1 MRFRRA
7 LIGGI
12 GACALAISLTGILPT
27 VPSAGAT
34 TVTTNYAYVANN
46 GSGSV
51 SVVNLTTDAV
61 VDTISGNG
69 LSSPVD
75 VAATPNGAY
84 VYVTNQGSD
93 TVSVISTA
101 TNTITATVTVGFQPW
116 GIAVSPN
123 GQDVYVANY
132 NGDNSFNSSD
142 PKETSVSVIATA
154 TNTVV
159 ATIGL
164 GAAFPE
170 GLAVSPSGDYVY
182 VADYG
187 TSAISVISTATNSVV
202 RTVTTGAFT
211 PVSVGVEPDGKYVYF
226 GDYQGDLIGML
237 SVSGS
242 GPSADTFSTLSGLYM
257 TQITAFAFNST
268 TVVGPEGQN
277 GSYAE
282 YFPWGQTSVSYT
294 NVPAIQGLSSP
305 LGAAVSPDGST
316 FYVTSYNLNNISVL
330 PASSLVIPP
339 GSTPVS
345 PTATIPVGVG
355 PEGIAIVALTQSQ
368 NSITVTS
375 TAPGHAVVGGQTYT
389 PSATATSGDTVT
401 IGLDATSTGCSIN
414 GSGVVSFTGV
424 GTCVI
429 DFNDAGNANYAAATP
444 VQQSFSVGQGT
455 NEVAQVGRWA
465 TVLPSGADSTA
476 VMSASRIGGSAK
488 GCVVRGDHVTAAGAG
503 TCVVL
508 EIVRESSGSGTTSMV
523 ITVDFHAR
531 ARVEG
536 VRPDV
541 VRQTTQTIVIV
552 GQGLFGTPRVTS
564 RGAGIRAT
572 IVRATPKELVV
583 RVSRSPSASRGL
595 HILRLVLPDGQVLTV
610 RYVIA

>member
-1 MRFRRA
+1 MV
-7 LIGGI
+7 GGQ
-12 GACALAISLTGILPT
+12 TYT
-27 VPSAGAT
+27 PSATAT
-34 TVTTNYAYVANN
+34 SGDTVTIGLDATSTGCSIN
-46 GSGSV
+46 GSGVV
-51 SVVNLTTDAV
+51 SFTGVGTCVIDFNDA
-61 VDTISGNG
+61 GNANYA
-69 LSSPVD
+69 
-75 VAATPNGAY
+75 AATP
-84 VYVTNQGSD
+84 VQQSF
-93 TVSVISTA
+93 SV
-101 TNTITATVTVGFQPW
+101 
-116 GIAVSPN
+116 
-123 GQDVYVANY
+123 GQ
-132 NGDNSFNSSD
+132 
-142 PKETSVSVIATA
+142 
-154 TNTVV
+154 
-159 ATIGL
+159 
-164 GAAFPE
+164 
-170 GLAVSPSGDYVY
+170 
-182 VADYG
+182 G
-187 TSAISVISTATNSVV
+187 TSAITVTSTAPGHAVV
-202 RTVTTGAFT
+202 GGQTYTPSATATSGDTVTIGLDATSTGCSINGSGVVSFTGVGTCVIDFNDAGNANYAAAT
-211 PVSVGVEPDGKYVYF
+211 PVQQSFKVNPAPLVLGG
-226 GDYQGDLIGML
+226 GA
-237 SVSGS
+237 
-242 GPSADTFSTLSGLYM
+242 SA
-257 TQITAFAFNST
+257 
-268 TVVGPEGQN
+268 GQ
-277 GSYAE
+277 
-282 YFPWGQTSVSYT
+282 P
-294 NVPAIQGLSSP
+294 
-305 LGAAVSPDGST
+305 
-316 FYVTSYNLNNISVL
+316 
-330 PASSLVIPP
+330 
-339 GSTPVS
+339 
-345 PTATIPVGVG
+345 
-355 PEGIAIVALTQSQ
+355 